1 MSDKSTQ
8 KKSEINWEDA
18 IKVTVEMVQ
27 HEDSWYSRH
36 QPSSEE
42 DYESLMALPT
52 GGMTQVAHT
61 LLIEAIK
68 REVYLSFYSLGS
80 KDGLDH
86 KVYQVLNEIIKREI
100 PNVVANLTVERSQ
113 NSNVSV

>member
-1 MSDKSTQ
+1 MSDKPLQ
-8 KKSEINWEDA
+8 KTAKIIWDDSL
-18 IKVTVEMVQ
+18 KVTVELVQ

-36 QPSSEE
+36 QPTTEN
-42 DYESLMALPT
+42 DYERLMELPS

-68 REVYLSFYSLGS
+68 REVYLSYYSLGS
-80 KDGLDH
+80 KNGLEE

-100 PNVVANLTVERSQ
+100 PNVVENLSTGSLNR
-113 NSNVSV
+113 N

>member
-8 KKSEINWEDA
+8 KNTEINWSDS
-18 IKVTVEMVQ
+18 IKVTVEMVR

-36 QPSSEE
+36 QPMSEN
-42 DYESLMALPT
+42 DYEQLMALSS

-100 PNVVANLTVERSQ
+100 PHVVSNL
-113 NSNVSV
+113 SVGDRK